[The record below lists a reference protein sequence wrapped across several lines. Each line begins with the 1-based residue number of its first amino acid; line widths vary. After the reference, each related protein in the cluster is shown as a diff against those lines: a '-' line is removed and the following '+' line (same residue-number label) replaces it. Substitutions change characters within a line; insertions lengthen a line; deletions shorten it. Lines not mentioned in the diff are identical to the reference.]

1 MAYKAHLLISSGIPC
16 GMGVVD
22 VGPDSCIGPLDIR
35 TVPLFQGDPQCFR
48 RRTRIPTLVHILAL
62 GSPLAFVPSSVG
74 DRNPFF
80 EDEHENSLSVGGN
93 RGKKISAEDDRESR
107 FSVQDNCADNH
118 FGGYCA
124 CEQNPFSSFL
134 RSEARDY
141 NFAVAGFCNSEV
153 LRCAHIFDL
162 CGNEDSRS
170 VASGWARSVASGW
183 EHGDQIVGGFDSDNE
198 HCFGSGTFADF
209 FLAFASSALLD
220 ELFDVAYTR
229 DVFVVE
235 FFLVSAFGLR
245 IWRHFL

>member
-1 MAYKAHLLISSGIPC
+1 MAYRAHLLISSGIPC

-22 VGPDSCIGPLDIR
+22 VGPDSCIGPVDIR
-35 TVPLFQGDPQCFR
+35 TVPLFQGDQQCFR
-48 RRTRIPTLVHILAL
+48 RRTRNPTLVHILAL

-93 RGKKISAEDDRESR
+93 RGNKISAEDNRESR
-107 FSVQDNCADNH
+107 LSVQDNRADNH
-118 FGGYCA
+118 FGGNCA

-153 LRCAHIFDL
+153 LQHAHIVDL
-162 CGNEDSRS
+162 CGNED
-170 VASGWARSVASGW
+170 ARSAASGW
-183 EHGDQIVGGFDSDNE
+183 EHGDQIVAGFDSDNE

-209 FLAFASSALLD
+209 FLVFASSALLD
-220 ELFDVAYTR
+220 ELVDVAYTR